1 MDPKRA
7 PRISETSCGE
17 DGVGRHRPLCSR
29 TTARPPAN
37 RPWPRRRRP
46 RGRRTLHAPS
56 SAWSRRELLTARPLL
71 RACLS
76 GAISGFAR
84 AVFAWLFDDIS
95 L

>member
-1 MDPKRA
+1 MDPKHA

-17 DGVGRHRPLCSR
+17 DGGGRHRP
-29 TTARPPAN
+29 
-37 RPWPRRRRP
+37 
-46 RGRRTLHAPS
+46 RGRSTPHTVS
-56 SAWSRRELLTARPLL
+56 SARSQREVLTARPLL